1 MHCEQTLVQVQV
13 LVLVQGTGTGTG
25 TGQLSHQLSW
35 PVNCDHDS

>member
-13 LVLVQGTGTGTG
+13 LVLVQGTVTGTG